1 MGCPILQ
8 SHRVLSKE
16 SVAQEYK
23 FVYACVCVHV
33 CVFACVTE
41 WSACACPLKPRP
53 SGDPGVQNECLGSG
67 HLGWALPSVSQIC
80 FLTHKPNQAGN
91 HHRSAWLRS
100 RTLVISHSPTIRHS
114 MIRPL
119 LAVTR
124 SLTVELY
131 RHSAVTPMKPS
142 QTLNYKETR
151 VLLNIWSTQKPYIN
165 TQDCQDCG
173 KDVIPG
179 AYVKQ
184 YD

>member
-1 MGCPILQ
+1 MCSVMWCPILQ

-16 SVAQEYK
+16 SVSQAYK
-23 FVYACVCVHV
+23 FVCTCVC
-33 CVFACVTE
+33 ACVTE
-41 WSACACPLKPRP
+41 WSVCACPLKPQP

-91 HHRSAWLRS
+91 HHRSAWLHS
-100 RTLVISHSPTIRHS
+100 RTLVISQSPTIRHS

-131 RHSAVTPMKPS
+131 RHWTVAPMKPS
-142 QTLNYKETR
+142 QDAKL
-151 VLLNIWSTQKPYIN
+151 Q
-165 TQDCQDCG
+165 G
-173 KDVIPG
+173 KHESC
-179 AYVKQ
+179 
-184 YD
+184 